1 MNGSTTIAAV
11 GWIGLGEQGAPL
23 ARAIAEAGYTLHV
36 WARRR
41 PQSLEALGGVRCI
54 AHESIAQLG
63 AASDV
68 VSICLE
74 EDSEIREVLGSGG
87 LWASLKPGSVISN
100 HGTGLPQ
107 FAIELAA
114 RGAERGIGV
123 LDAPVSR
130 GHPGA
135 LARQLTTIVGGDKAV
150 AERLTPV
157 FKTFSQ
163 KVAYIGS
170 AGSGQTA
177 KLINDALLILNQ
189 EKGRTRSAWR
199 AIIAALIDL
208 LLSGTGSSFPL
219 QALLG
224 AVAPDNAGRLKVLQV
239 IETETFKAAMDAL
252 GQGTAQIYARAM
264 MAPTACPT

>member
-36 WARRR
+36 WARR

-54 AHESIAQLG
+54 AHE
-63 AASDV
+63 
-68 VSICLE
+68 
-74 EDSEIREVLGSGG
+74 
-87 LWASLKPGSVISN
+87 SLKPGSVISN

>member
-1 MNGSTTIAAV
+1 MNGSTTVTAV
-11 GWIGLGEQGAPL
+11 GWIGLGDQAAPM

-36 WARRR
+36 WARR
-41 PQSLEALGGVRCI
+41 PQSLQALGGVRYI
-54 AHESIAQLG
+54 AHESIAELG

-68 VSICLE
+68 VSICLDE
-74 EDSEIREVLGSGG
+74 GCDIQEVLGSGG
-87 LWASLKPGSVISN
+87 LWASLKPGSVIIN

-114 RGAERGIGV
+114 RGAERGIAV
-123 LDAPVSR
+123 LDAPISR
-130 GHPGA
+130 GHRGA

-150 AERLTPV
+150 AERLTPL

-177 KLINDALLILNQ
+177 KLISDALLILNQ
-189 EKGRTRSAWR
+189 EKPRTRSAWCG
-199 AIIAALIDL
+199 IVAALIDL

-224 AVAPDNAGRLKVLQV
+224 TVAPDNAERLKVLQV
-239 IETETFKAAMDAL
+239 IETDTFKAAMDAL
-252 GQGTAQIYARAM
+252 GQRTAQIWARAM
-264 MAPTACPT
+264 QTPTACPN